1 MSNGLLREE
10 SELVI
15 WQIILSLSLDHGI
28 MPRVISIFLLY
39 SEQKKD
45 FLKTHCVRLYNLAV
59 TKHEFSRILVAVD
72 GSEASMDAAD
82 YAIDM
87 AKMYN
92 AELTALTVSHI
103 SLSSYGLAAP
113 PDAIKQRK
121 EKHELESKRWF
132 DKFNQSA
139 KQNDVR
145 LKTELID
152 SQMSVEGAIVEYA
165 ETNGIDLIILGTRGR
180 SGIKKLLL
188 GSVASGVVDYATCP
202 VIVVK

>member
-1 MSNGLLREE
+1 
-10 SELVI
+10 
-15 WQIILSLSLDHGI
+15 
-28 MPRVISIFLLY
+28 LLY
-39 SEQKKD
+39 SKQKKD
-45 FLKTHCVRLYNLAV
+45 FLKSHTVRLYDLAV
-59 TKHEFSRILVAVD
+59 TNREFSRILVAVD

-92 AELTALTVSHI
+92 AQLTTLTVSHI

-121 EKHELESKRWF
+121 EKHELESKQWF

-139 KQNDVR
+139 KQNDIQ

-165 ETNGIDLIILGTRGR
+165 ESNGIDVIILGTRGR

-188 GSVASGVVDYATCP
+188 GSVASGVITYATCP

>member
-1 MSNGLLREE
+1 M
-10 SELVI
+10 
-15 WQIILSLSLDHGI
+15 
-28 MPRVISIFLLY
+28 
-39 SEQKKD
+39 
-45 FLKTHCVRLYNLAV
+45 
-59 TKHEFSRILVAVD
+59 TKREFSRILVAVD

-92 AELTALTVSHI
+92 AQLTTLTVSHI

-121 EKHELESKRWF
+121 EKHELESKQWF

-139 KQNDVR
+139 KQNDIQ

-165 ETNGIDLIILGTRGR
+165 ESNGIDVIILGTRGR

-188 GSVASGVVDYATCP
+188 GSVASGVITYATCP